1 MEIVLIFCPKG
12 LIIKENREVS
22 FMSMAIGSIGM
33 GYRMP
38 NWSHSQNAAQS
49 KSALPK
55 NWEAGASAE
64 SLKKDGGT
72 LAATAREEQSPSS
85 AVQRKSDTGEC
96 ETCKNRKYQ
105 DGSDDPGV
113 SYKTPT
119 TIDADMANAA
129 VRSHEQEHVG
139 REQFQA
145 EQEGREVVFQTVT
158 IHNAI
163 CPECGRIYVSG
174 GTTRTVTKEQ
184 VEQVA
189 AKYQVGKPEA
199 DQSGKTLAV
208 A

>member
-1 MEIVLIFCPKG
+1 
-12 LIIKENREVS
+12 
-22 FMSMAIGSIGM
+22 MSMAIGSIGM
-33 GYRMP
+33 AYRMP
-38 NWSHSQNAAQS
+38 NWNQAQNAAQAR
-49 KSALPK
+49 SALPK
-55 NWEAGASAE
+55 NWEVGASAE
-64 SLKKDGGT
+64 SLKKDGKT
-72 LAATAREEQSPSS
+72 LAATAKEEQ
-85 AVQRKSDTGEC
+85 
-96 ETCKNRKYQ
+96 YQ

-119 TIDADMANAA
+119 AISPDMANAA

-145 EQEGREVVFQTVT
+145 QQEGREVVFQTVT

-174 GTTRTVTKEQ
+174 GTTRTVTREQ
-184 VEQVA
+184 VEQAA

-199 DQSGKTLAV
+199 GRTLAI

>member
-1 MEIVLIFCPKG
+1 
-12 LIIKENREVS
+12 
-22 FMSMAIGSIGM
+22 MSMAIGGIGM
-33 GYRMP
+33 GYRMS
-38 NWSHSQNAAQS
+38 NWGMVQNTNQS
-49 KSALPK
+49 RSVLPK
-55 NWEAGASAE
+55 NWEVGVSPE

-72 LAATAREEQSPSS
+72 LAAAAKEEQSPSS
-85 AVQRKSDTGEC
+85 AVHRKSDSGEC

-113 SYKTPT
+113 SYKSPT

-129 VRSHEQEHVG
+129 VRSHEREHVG

-145 EQEGREVVFQTVT
+145 EQEGREVVFQSVT

-174 GTTRTVTKEQ
+174 GTTRTVTKGQAEQ
-184 VEQVA
+184 IA
-189 AKYQVGKPEA
+189 NRYQVGKPEA
-199 DQSGKTLAV
+199 DKGGRTLAI

>member
-1 MEIVLIFCPKG
+1 
-12 LIIKENREVS
+12 
-22 FMSMAIGSIGM
+22 MSMAIGSIGM
-33 GYRMP
+33 AYRMP
-38 NWSHSQNAAQS
+38 NWNQAQNAAQAR
-49 KSALPK
+49 SALPK
-55 NWEAGASAE
+55 NWEVGASAE
-64 SLKKDGGT
+64 SLKKDGKT
-72 LAATAREEQSPSS
+72 LAATAKEEQSPSS

-96 ETCKNRKYQ
+96 QTCKNRKYQ

-119 TIDADMANAA
+119 AISPDMANAA

-145 EQEGREVVFQTVT
+145 QQEGREVVFQTVT

-174 GTTRTVTKEQ
+174 GTTRTVTREQ
-184 VEQVA
+184 VEQAA

-199 DQSGKTLAV
+199 DTTGRTLAI

>member
-1 MEIVLIFCPKG
+1 
-12 LIIKENREVS
+12 
-22 FMSMAIGSIGM
+22 MSMAIGSIGM

-55 NWEAGASAE
+55 NWEVGASAE

-85 AVQRKSDTGEC
+85 AVQRQTDTGES
-96 ETCKNRKYQ
+96 ETCKNRKSQ

>member
-1 MEIVLIFCPKG
+1 
-12 LIIKENREVS
+12 
-22 FMSMAIGSIGM
+22 MSMAIGSIGM

-163 CPECGRIYVSG
+163 CPEGREVVSQSVTYQTNICPECGDVYVSG